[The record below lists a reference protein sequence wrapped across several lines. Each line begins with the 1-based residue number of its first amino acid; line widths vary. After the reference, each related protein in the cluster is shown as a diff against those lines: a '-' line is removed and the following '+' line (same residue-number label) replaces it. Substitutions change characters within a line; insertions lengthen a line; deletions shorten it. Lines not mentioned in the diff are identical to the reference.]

1 MYDYVFLAL
10 AKNCSKYLKNYFYF
24 IKKLSKSYNV
34 LVIVGE
40 NSSNDGTLEFL
51 ISQKKSTN
59 LVILNTSELSK
70 YSNRIYRLSLGR
82 QILKNYI
89 EKKKIKS
96 RFIVI
101 NDLDDVLKKKISIKN
116 FLRISKILEKN
127 KKDLFGISVKS
138 SPYYYDL
145 LVLKIKDL
153 FEFNVL
159 KIQRS
164 FAPQSIIQRLNVLSK
179 FKKKITYM
187 KDLKSISSF
196 NGMCIYLSKDYKLGS
211 YLKSKTKK
219 NVDLVDHLSINQE
232 IHNKSKKYILI
243 SNILKLRT
251 PKDHSPRNI
260 FTLFFLKV
268 KNIFS

>member
-89 EKKKIKS
+89 EKKK
-96 RFIVI
+96 
-101 NDLDDVLKKKISIKN
+101 N
-116 FLRISKILEKN
+116 
-127 KKDLFGISVKS
+127 
-138 SPYYYDL
+138 
-145 LVLKIKDL
+145 KIKIYSNKR
-153 FEFNVL
+153 F
-159 KIQRS
+159 R
-164 FAPQSIIQRLNVLSK
+164 RC
-179 FKKKITYM
+179 FKKKN
-187 KDLKSISSF
+187 L
-196 NGMCIYLSKDYKLGS
+196 N
-211 YLKSKTKK
+211 KK
-219 NVDLVDHLSINQE
+219 
-232 IHNKSKKYILI
+232 
-243 SNILKLRT
+243 
-251 PKDHSPRNI
+251 
-260 FTLFFLKV
+260 FFENF
-268 KNIFS
+268 KNIGKK